1 MSEVTALQFR
11 DTLFTAFDTFWA
23 KRTQIA
29 PPNVPFNPDTLPE
42 GEKAWVRLYILGDG
56 DGQVRYSNSVARNH
70 FQRAGL
76 FTVEVYVREGVD
88 LDEAYTLAEAVQ
100 EFLAKPGVADSFFT
114 NVSQPQEI
122 GPVGAWF
129 QVSVTAAWLY
139 WTDRA
144 A

>member
-1 MSEVTALQFR
+1 MSEVTALDFR
-11 DTLFTAFDTFWA
+11 NTLFTAFDTFWA

-29 PPNVPFNPDTLPE
+29 PPNVAFNPDTLPT
-42 GEKAWVRLYILGDG
+42 GETAWVRLYILGDAT
-56 DGQVRYSNSVARNH
+56 GQVRFSRSVTPHH
-70 FQRAGL
+70 FQRSGL
-76 FTVEVYVREGVD
+76 FTVEVYVREGTD
-88 LDEAYTLAEAVQ
+88 LDQAYALAEAAQ
-100 EFLAKPGVADSFFT
+100 EFLAKPGVANSNFF

-122 GPVGAWF
+122 GPIGAWF